1 MGERWILFAES
12 FKKLLQYAH
21 ANYWPELSHM
31 TSLLQEG
38 CKMRSSSAVVTC
50 PVEYS
55 LTKEEED
62 MDNEGQS
69 TAFPTPRVDTA
80 HVTKFTLAEMPKP
93 VVAGPSSFKTKTK
106 TKTKN
111 KKQTKK
117 KTTVR
122 LNLKREGVQ
131 KCVVNI

>member
-12 FKKLLQYAH
+12 FEKLLQYAH

-80 HVTKFTLAEMPKP
+80 HLTKFTLAEMPKP
-93 VVAGPSSFKTKTK
+93 VVASPSIFKKKT
-106 TKTKN
+106 N
-111 KKQTKK
+111 KQTKK
-117 KTTVR
+117 KKKKQKKHR